1 MNDDKIE
8 VPKDSPNGIVET
20 KYFEFNSLTLESGE
34 ELSPVTIAYETYGK
48 LNEKKDNA
56 ILLCHALSG
65 DAHVAG
71 LSKETEKLGWW
82 EFMIGPG
89 RAFDT
94 NKYFVICSNV
104 LGGCKGSTGPSSID
118 PAKGK
123 PYGGDFPEITIKDIV
138 NAQVRLIE
146 GLKIKKLFSIAGGSM
161 GGMQVIEWA
170 YSHPEKVVTAIPI
183 ATTFHHSAQQIAFN
197 EVGRIAITTDPNWNN
212 GNYYGGKTPES
223 GLALA
228 RMIGHITYMSDDSMK
243 EKFGR
248 RTQKIVK
255 GGKKL
260 NTGFE
265 VESYL
270 RYQGEAFVKRFD
282 ANTYICVTKAID
294 FYDAGNTKDLT
305 NHFYNTDIKFLVI
318 SYSHDWIYPP
328 YQAKEIVR
336 VLKFAQADVTYCDI
350 SKSYGHD
357 AFLIPHEEQGVLI
370 SHFLDNN
377 YQKYINKKRAGQ
389 EK

>member
-8 VPKDSPNGIVET
+8 VPKNSPNGTVET
-20 KYFEFNSLTLESGE
+20 RFFDFNNFVLENGDI
-34 ELSPVTIAYETYGK
+34 LPQIRIAYETYGK
-48 LNEKKDNA
+48 LNEKKDNGV
-56 ILLCHALSG
+56 LLCHALSG

-71 LSKETEKLGWW
+71 ISKETGKLGWW

-94 NKYFVICSNV
+94 NKYFIICSNV
-104 LGGCKGSTGPSSID
+104 LGGCRGSTGPSTGD
-118 PAKGK
+118 PRKNA
-123 PYGGDFPEITIKDIV
+123 PYGAEFPDITIKDMV
-138 NAQVRLIE
+138 NVQVKLVE
-146 GLKIKKLFSIAGGSM
+146 GLGINKLFCVSGGSM

-170 YSHPEKVVTAIPI
+170 YSYPDRVVTAIPI
-183 ATTFHHSAQQIAFN
+183 ATTFRHSAQQIAFN
-197 EVGRIAITTDPNWNN
+197 EVGRIAIMSDPDWNN
-212 GNYYGGKTPES
+212 GNYYSGKKPEN
-223 GLALA
+223 GLAIA
-228 RMIGHITYMSDDSMK
+228 RMIGHITYMSDDSME

-248 RTQKIVK
+248 RTRQAVK
-255 GGKKL
+255 GAKKL

-282 ANTYICVTKAID
+282 ANSYISITKAID
-294 FYDAGNTKDLT
+294 FYDAGNNQDLIK
-305 NHFYNTDIKFLVI
+305 HFYNTNIKFLVI

-328 YQAKEIVR
+328 YQSKEIVK

-370 SHFLDNN
+370 GHFLDNN
-377 YQKYINKKRAGQ
+377 YQKYLNRA
-389 EK
+389 KA

>member
-8 VPKDSPNGIVET
+8 LPKDSPNGTVET
-20 KYFEFNSLTLESGE
+20 QYFKFDSLTLENGE
-34 ELSPVTIAYETYGK
+34 KLSPVTIAYEAYGK
-48 LNEKKDNA
+48 LNGNKDNA

-65 DAHVAG
+65 DAHAAG
-71 LSKETEKLGWW
+71 LSKETGKLGWW
-82 EFMIGPG
+82 EFMVGPG

-94 NKYFVICSNV
+94 DKYFVICSNV
-104 LGGCKGSTGPSSID
+104 IGGCKGSTGPSSID
-118 PAKGK
+118 PVKNK
-123 PYGGDFPEITIKDIV
+123 PYGGDFPEVTIKDIV
-138 NAQVRLIE
+138 NAQVKLIE
-146 GLKIKKLFSIAGGSM
+146 SLGIKKLFSLSGGSM

-170 YSHPEKVVTAIPI
+170 YSYPDKVVTSIPI

-197 EVGRIAITTDPNWNN
+197 EVGRIAIMSDPDWNN
-212 GNYYGGKTPES
+212 GNYYEGKPPVN

-248 RTQKIVK
+248 RTQKTVQ

-282 ANTYICVTKAID
+282 ANTYIVVTKAID
-294 FYDAGNTKDLT
+294 FYDAGNNKDLIK
-305 NHFYNTDIKFLVI
+305 HFYNTDIKFLVI

-328 YQAKEIVR
+328 YQSKEIVK

-357 AFLIPHEEQGVLI
+357 AFLIPHEEQGILI
-370 SHFLDNN
+370 GHFLENN
-377 YQKYINKKRAGQ
+377 YQKYVNKSKV
-389 EK
+389 

>member
-1 MNDDKIE
+1 MNDDKIDL
-8 VPKDSPNGIVET
+8 PKDSPNGVVET
-20 KYFEFNSLTLESGE
+20 QYFKFDSLALESGE
-34 ELSPVTIAYETYGK
+34 ILQEVTIAYETYGK

-65 DAHVAG
+65 DAHLAG
-71 LSKETEKLGWW
+71 ISKDDNKLGWW
-82 EFMIGPG
+82 EFMIGPR

-94 NKYFVICSNV
+94 NKYFIIGSNV
-104 LGGCKGSTGPSSID
+104 LGGCKGSTGPSSVN
-118 PAKGK
+118 PKTNK
-123 PYGGDFPEITIKDIV
+123 PYGSDFPEITIKDMV
-138 NAQVRLIE
+138 NAQVKLIE
-146 GLKIKKLFSIAGGSM
+146 GLGIKKLFSVAGGSM
-161 GGMQVIEWA
+161 GGMQVIEWT
-170 YSHPEKVVTAIPI
+170 YSHPKKVATAIPI

-197 EVGRIAITTDPNWNN
+197 EVGRISIMNDPDWSN
-212 GNYYGGKTPES
+212 GDYYGKKPPVN
-223 GLALA
+223 GLSIA

-248 RTQKIVK
+248 RTRSAGKD
-255 GGKKL
+255 GKKL

-294 FYDAGNTKDLT
+294 FFDAGDNKELIK
-305 NHFYNTDIKFLVI
+305 HYYNTDIKFLVI

-328 YQAKEIVR
+328 YQSKEIVK

-357 AFLIPHEEQGVLI
+357 AFLIPHEEQGLLI
-370 SHFLDNN
+370 GNFLNNN
-377 YQKYINKKRAGQ
+377 YNKYISGVKQNMK
-389 EK
+389 